1 MSAYLC
7 HAPCK
12 KPIATFIGKHLPE
25 PGYTI
30 KSRDFRLLNGRR
42 PNPFSSI
49 VCPHCKCVAM
59 LNDLYL
65 ELDDVIQHLN
75 SHSH

>member
-1 MSAYLC
+1 MNGHLC
-7 HAPCK
+7 HKPCK

-25 PGYTI
+25 AGYTI
-30 KSRDFRLLNGRR
+30 KSRDFRLMNGRR

-49 VCPHCKCVAM
+49 VCPHCKCVVT